1 MTKKEKE
8 ILKNEEIIDESCLS
22 EKDVKRQQRLIKN
35 RESAQ
40 ASRERRKTY
49 VKGLEE
55 NLKNLSNSNSN
66 LNSKVNS
73 LEEENQILRQQLE
86 RAIKGEKIEKPVLK
100 KKINNTNQNN
110 LSKKLPLPP
119 LQQMPFL
126 TPQYWT
132 GLFYGGNNP
141 VNNNSNN
148 GTNPKVVLFIALFC
162 VALFLVK
169 PGSFL
174 GNEKIDTKNIGRVIQ
189 SLKESNI
196 ENLEV
201 DQLYVT
207 LQNLE
212 KNEVSSKLKDVIGKI
227 NLKYDLKSENVT
239 FVFPKSTEGD
249 ESEITLSKTLFSEIC
264 SKLNPNEI
272 EVKN

>member
-1 MTKKEKE
+1 MIHLIHLNKKMTKKRKRN
-8 ILKNEEIIDESCLS
+8 IKNEEIIDESCLS
-22 EKDVKRQQRLIKN
+22 EKDVKRQQRLIKKQRISPSFKRKKKN
-35 RESAQ
+35 LCKGI
-40 ASRERRKTY
+40 RRKF
-49 VKGLEE
+49 K
-55 NLKNLSNSNSN
+55 KNLSNSNSN

-212 KNEVSSKLKDVIGKI
+212 KNEVSSKLKKM
-227 NLKYDLKSENVT
+227 
-239 FVFPKSTEGD
+239 
-249 ESEITLSKTLFSEIC
+249 
-264 SKLNPNEI
+264 
-272 EVKN
+272 